1 MRRSLAWII
10 ILVMMLSLCA
20 CTDQVGK
27 ESSEEI
33 TQESTKA
40 SIEASSVTSG
50 EAVASTATE
59 TETTETGTLEPPTVV
74 SEGPRD
80 VFVLFTSDVH
90 CGIDQNFG
98 YVGLM

>member
-27 ESSEEI
+27 EISEEI
-33 TQESTKA
+33 TQESTEA
-40 SIEASSVTSG
+40 SIEASSETSG

-59 TETTETGTLEPPTVV
+59 TETTETGTIEPPTVV
-74 SEGPRD
+74 SEGPQD

-90 CGIDQNFG
+90 
-98 YVGLM
+98 